1 MIINKRYET
10 IPNTFGSTVFDVE
23 LRRNEQYSIFKEHIK
38 KNHELIKT
46 HKISFFIV

>member
-1 MIINKRYET
+1 MIVNKRYET
-10 IPNTFGSTVFDVE
+10 TRLSSSKSTEGTAQHSV
-23 LRRNEQYSIFKEHIK
+23 FKEHFK